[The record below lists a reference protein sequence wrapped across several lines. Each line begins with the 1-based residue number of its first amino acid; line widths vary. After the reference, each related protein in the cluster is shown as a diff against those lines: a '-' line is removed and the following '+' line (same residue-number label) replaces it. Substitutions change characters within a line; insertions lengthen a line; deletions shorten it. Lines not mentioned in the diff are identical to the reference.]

1 MRLIFMGTPEF
12 SIPTLNALVKS
23 QHNVLCVYTQ
33 PPRAAGRGK
42 KTQLSAVHSRA
53 HELGLPVKTPNNLN
67 NSVDIDEFAE
77 LKPDAVIVV
86 AYGQILP
93 EKILKI
99 PKKGCINIHASLLP
113 RWRGAAPIHRA
124 IISGDHETGICIM
137 SMELGL
143 DTGPIIAQ
151 ERTPILKSD
160 TTRELS
166 SRLAFLGSEMLIKVL
181 TYPQNINM
189 IKQSEEGVTYAK
201 KINKIEARIDWSLS
215 ADRVECLVRGLSNF
229 PGAWTMH
236 NGVRLKLLDAE
247 LVEKNGPIGTIID
260 ESGVVACGSNAIRIL
275 SIQRPGKAE
284 QDWKSFTH
292 GYQINHAD
300 ILN

>member
-42 KTQLSAVHSRA
+42 KTQLSAVHSKA
-53 HELGLPVKTPNNLN
+53 HELGLPVRTPNNLN

-229 PGAWTMH
+229 PGC
-236 NGVRLKLLDAE
+236 LDYAQWCAFE
-247 LVEKNGPIGTIID
+247 IIRCRV
-260 ESGVVACGSNAIRIL
+260 S
-275 SIQRPGKAE
+275 
-284 QDWKSFTH
+284 
-292 GYQINHAD
+292 
-300 ILN
+300 

>member
-1 MRLIFMGTPEF
+1 
-12 SIPTLNALVKS
+12 
-23 QHNVLCVYTQ
+23 
-33 PPRAAGRGK
+33 
-42 KTQLSAVHSRA
+42 
-53 HELGLPVKTPNNLN
+53 
-67 NSVDIDEFAE
+67 
-77 LKPDAVIVV
+77 
-86 AYGQILP
+86 
-93 EKILKI
+93 
-99 PKKGCINIHASLLP
+99 
-113 RWRGAAPIHRA
+113 
-124 IISGDHETGICIM
+124 M

-181 TYPQNINM
+181 TYPQDINM
-189 IKQSEEGVTYAK
+189 IKQSEEGITYAK

-260 ESGVVACGSNAIRIL
+260 ESGVVACGNNAIRIL

-284 QDWKSFTH
+284 QDWETFTR
-292 GYQINHAD
+292 GYEINHAD
-300 ILN
+300 ILS

>member
-12 SIPTLNALVKS
+12 AIPTLNSLVKS
-23 QHNVLCVYTQ
+23 QHEVLCVYTQ

-42 KTQLSAVHSRA
+42 KARLSAVHSRA
-53 HELGLPVKTPNNLN
+53 DELGLLVRTPNKIN
-67 NSVDIDEFAE
+67 NSADINEFCE

-93 EKILKI
+93 EKILTI
-99 PKKGCINIHASLLP
+99 PKKGCMNIHASLLP
-113 RWRGAAPIHRA
+113 RWRGAAPVHRA

-137 SMELGL
+137 DMELGL

-160 TTRELS
+160 TTKELS
-166 SRLAFLGSEMLIKVL
+166 NRLAILGSEMLIKVL
-181 TYPQNINM
+181 AYPQNINT
-189 IKQSEEGVTYAK
+189 IKQADNGITYAK
-201 KINKIEARIDWSLS
+201 KIDKTETKIDWSMS
-215 ADRVECLVRGLSNF
+215 ADKVECLIRGLSNF

-236 NGVRLKLLDAE
+236 NGVRLKILDAE
-247 LVEKNGPIGTIID
+247 LVKKNGKKGTFID
-260 ESGVVACGSNAIRIL
+260 DTGVVACGSNAIRIL

-284 QDWKSFTH
+284 QDWQSFTR
-292 GYQINHAD
+292 GYEINIAD
-300 ILN
+300 TLN

>member
-1 MRLIFMGTPEF
+1 MSLDY
-12 SIPTLNALVKS
+12 LLK
-23 QHNVLCVYTQ
+23 HLD
-33 PPRAAGRGK
+33 
-42 KTQLSAVHSRA
+42 
-53 HELGLPVKTPNNLN
+53 NLN

-215 ADRVECLVRGLSNF
+215 ADRVECLVRGL
-229 PGAWTMH
+229 
-236 NGVRLKLLDAE
+236 
-247 LVEKNGPIGTIID
+247 I
-260 ESGVVACGSNAIRIL
+260 
-275 SIQRPGKAE
+275 
-284 QDWKSFTH
+284 
-292 GYQINHAD
+292 
-300 ILN
+300 

>member
-23 QHNVLCVYTQ
+23 QHNILCVYTQ

-42 KTQLSAVHSRA
+42 KTHLSAVHSRA

-77 LKPDAVIVV
+77 LKPDAVIVA

-166 SRLAFLGSEMLIKVL
+166 NRLAFLGSEMLIKVL
-181 TYPQNINM
+181 TYPQDINM

-260 ESGVVACGSNAIRIL
+260 ESGVVACGNDAIRIL

-300 ILN
+300 TLN

>member
-23 QHNVLCVYTQ
+23 QHEVLCVYTQ

-42 KTQLSAVHSRA
+42 KARLSVVHARA
-53 HELGLPVKTPNNLN
+53 DELGLLVRTPNNLN
-67 NSVDIDEFAE
+67 NPVDIAEFSE
-77 LKPDAVIVV
+77 LRPDAVIVV
-86 AYGQILP
+86 AYGQILS

-99 PKKGCINIHASLLP
+99 PKKGCLNIHASLLP

-143 DTGPIIAQ
+143 DTGPIVAQ
-151 ERTPILKSD
+151 EKTPILKSD

-166 SRLAFLGSEMLIKVL
+166 NRLAFLGSEMLIKVL
-181 TYPQNINM
+181 TFPQNTNM
-189 IKQSEEGVTYAK
+189 IKQAEIGITYAK
-201 KINKIEARIDWSLS
+201 KIDKTEAKIDWSLS
-215 ADRVECLVRGLSNF
+215 GDKVECLIRGLSNF
-229 PGAWTMH
+229 PGAWTIH
-236 NGVRLKLLDAE
+236 NGVRLKILDAE

-260 ESGVVACGSNAIRIL
+260 ESGVVSCGSNAIRIL

-284 QDWKSFTH
+284 QDWKSFTR
-292 GYQINHAD
+292 GYEINHAD
-300 ILN
+300 TLS